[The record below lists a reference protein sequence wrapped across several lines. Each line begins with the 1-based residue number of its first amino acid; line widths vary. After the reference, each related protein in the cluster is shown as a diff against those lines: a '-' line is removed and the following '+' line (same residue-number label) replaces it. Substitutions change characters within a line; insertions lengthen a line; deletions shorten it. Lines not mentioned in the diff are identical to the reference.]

1 MDNDGSN
8 TINKNKKINGGVD
21 VLDKPESDFSVKEEV
36 GNVSGSDDVS
46 EISDYIK
53 RQKTFRYKSY
63 LFFKRTFDIIFSA
76 FILLAF
82 CWLIGLLL
90 LIKWLE
96 DFSNP
101 VYVSKRVGKNGKV
114 FKFYKIRTMCPK
126 AEEMKE
132 ELIKK
137 GLNEADP
144 PAFKM
149 KNDPR
154 ITKFGKFLRKTS
166 LDEILQFINVLNGS
180 LSIIGP
186 RSPLPEEVTNY
197 TSYQK
202 QRLLVKGG
210 LLCYWQI
217 SRKRHDITF
226 EEWVELDIK
235 YIKKQSFWLDVKLLF
250 KGIFFILFNHDGE

>member
-1 MDNDGSN
+1 MIIN
-8 TINKNKKINGGVD
+8 TVTENKNTNGGVG
-21 VLDKPESDFSVKEEV
+21 VLDKPESGSRVKELSETI
-36 GNVSGSDDVS
+36 SGDTADIS
-46 EISDYIK
+46 EYIK
-53 RQKTFRYKSY
+53 KQKTFGYKSY
-63 LFFKRTFDIIFSA
+63 LFFKRTFDIVFSA
-76 FILLAF
+76 VILLAF

-101 VYVSKRVGKNGKV
+101 VYVSKRVGKDGRV
-114 FKFYKIRTMCPK
+114 FNFYKIRTMCPN
-126 AEEMKE
+126 AEKMKE

-166 LDEILQFINVLNGS
+166 LDELLQLINVLNGS

-186 RSPLPEEVTNY
+186 RSPLPEEVVTY
-197 TSYQK
+197 TPYQK

-210 LLCYWQI
+210 LLCFWQI
-217 SRKRHDITF
+217 SPKRHDLKF
-226 EEWVELDIK
+226 EEWVELDLK
-235 YIKKQSFWLDVKLLF
+235 YIRKQSFWLDLKIFF
-250 KGIFFILFNHDGE
+250 KGIFCVLFTHNGE